1 VSTPLTS
8 SDEYDK
14 IICKFGQQQ
23 LVMANYASGF
33 NQSETGKHF
42 ELVLIVVMFLSKL
55 LTLI

>member
-1 VSTPLTS
+1 MT
-8 SDEYDK
+8 
-14 IICKFGQQQ
+14 KFFANLVNQQQ